1 MKRRSLSANRSAARI
16 VKKNTMVQNALIG
29 RLVAWVF
36 AAGVALAQPTSP
48 QSTAAAAR
56 SAFEVASIRLHPDP
70 ITFSADPSVHGAGVV
85 GTASTILDLIEEAY
99 ELRGDQISGGP
110 TWVKSDHYD
119 IAAKAEGESPI
130 TKGELRQMLRSLLA
144 DRFQLKFRRERRETA
159 VYELVLGKGVPKLK
173 PPDVTGHGFVEA
185 TSSGLHMEA
194 SNGSMAQLAT
204 QLSVTAGRPV
214 IDKTGLAEH
223 YAYKLDWFPA
233 NRDPEPDSNVPNM
246 FTAVQ
251 EQLGLKLESGK
262 AQIEMFVIDH
272 VEKPSEN

>member
-1 MKRRSLSANRSAARI
+1 LLANPSTARS
-16 VKKNTMVQNALIG
+16 VKKDTMVQNVLIR
-29 RLVAWVF
+29 RLATWLF
-36 AAGVALAQPTSP
+36 AVGVALAQPTAP
-48 QSTAAAAR
+48 QSTAAGAR
-56 SAFEVASIRLHPDP
+56 TAFEVASIRLHPDP
-70 ITFSADPSVHGAGVV
+70 ITFSADPSVHGARIV
-85 GTASTILDLIEEAY
+85 GTASTVLDVIEEAY

-130 TKGELRQMLRSLLA
+130 TKDELRQMLRSLLA
-144 DRFQLKFRRERRETA
+144 DRFQLKFHRETRETP
-159 VYELVLGKGVPKLK
+159 VYELVLGKGGPKLK
-173 PPDVTGHGFVEA
+173 PPDPAGHGFVQGTA
-185 TSSGLHMEA
+185 TGLHMEA
-194 SNGSMAQLAT
+194 PNGTMAQLTT

-214 IDKTGLAEH
+214 IDKTGLTEH
-223 YAYKLDWFPA
+223 YAFTLDWFPA
-233 NRDPEPDSNVPNM
+233 NRDPEPDSNVPSM